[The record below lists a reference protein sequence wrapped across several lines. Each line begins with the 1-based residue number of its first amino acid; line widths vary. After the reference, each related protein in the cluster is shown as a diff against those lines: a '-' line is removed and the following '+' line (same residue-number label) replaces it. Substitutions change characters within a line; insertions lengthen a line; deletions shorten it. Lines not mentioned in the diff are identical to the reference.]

1 MSISTISIHSFRFF
15 LVRFFLVRFLGTR
28 VAAST
33 RCPKNLGAGTWQ
45 VNQLQGLAFSLGQ
58 CSWWSLFSIGNC
70 RPRTVD
76 LPGVL
81 LSYNS
86 PLPGLQRKR

>member
-1 MSISTISIHSFRFF
+1 MSISTISIHSF
-15 LVRFFLVRFLGTR
+15 RFFLVRFLGTR

-45 VNQLQGLAFSLGQ
+45 VNQLKGHFPLAKDPGGVV
-58 CSWWSLFSIGNC
+58 FSIGNC

-76 LPGVL
+76 PPGVL